1 MTPDGIYEEQDF
13 RNEARFHEVKPQN
26 GPGYIVVRM
35 LKQAADLKKENE
47 ELKRKLAEHAALL
60 QRTEAERVELKA
72 KLLMKGT
79 K

>member
-13 RNEARFHEVKPQN
+13 RNEARFHEIKPQN
-26 GPGYIVVRM
+26 GPDYIVVRM

-47 ELKRKLAEHAALL
+47 ELKRKLTEHAELL

-72 KLLMKGT
+72 KLLQKGY
-79 K
+79 